1 MLDLNK
7 NDNQNEREP
16 IPSGTKCVLQMRIN
30 PPDANQRGDASPALK
45 RSGTSDA
52 QYLDCEFDVLSPA
65 KYKGRK
71 VFQNFTVMGGKSD
84 AKGSIAGRISGAFL
98 KAAWDAA
105 NGMRPDDMSQA
116 AVQKR
121 MVQDYASF
129 DGIVFPATVA
139 IRAAQNGYPAKNEI
153 YIVITPD
160 KEEYARLMAGEEVDP
175 ASIGVLGEG
184 RKAKSAESAKPAW
197 AGNAPAAGTES
208 QAPAENLP
216 FNKQQT
222 SAADMKPSWAR

>member
-30 PPDANQRGDASPALK
+30 PPDANQRGDFPALK

-105 NGMRPDDMSQA
+105 NGLRPDDMGQA

-121 MVQDYASF
+121 MVQDYTSF

-153 YIVITPD
+153 YIVITPE
-160 KEEYARLMAGEEVDP
+160 KEEYAKLMAGEEVAP
-175 ASIGVLGEG
+175 ATIGILGEG
-184 RKAKSAESAKPAW
+184 RKAKNAESAKPAW
-197 AGNAPAAGTES
+197 AASAPSAGTDS
-208 QAPAENLP
+208 PASAENLP
-216 FNKQQT
+216 FSKPAPAT
-222 SAADMKPSWAR
+222 DMKPAWAR